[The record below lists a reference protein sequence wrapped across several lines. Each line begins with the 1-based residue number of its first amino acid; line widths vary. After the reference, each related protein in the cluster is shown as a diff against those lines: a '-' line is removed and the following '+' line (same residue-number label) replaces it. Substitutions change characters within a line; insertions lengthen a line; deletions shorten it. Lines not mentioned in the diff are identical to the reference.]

1 MKLDIK
7 IANLTEAQAIAIE
20 EMLAVWLYMRD
31 SKMSMWTS
39 FFADSNADFAPDI
52 MVKKDDTVWNTP
64 KRFMQ
69 DIGLRV
75 GKVKFVEDNGN
86 EPEHEIYLLDYLK
99 VQNVLEGKSPILK
112 DSSE

>member
-1 MKLDIK
+1 
-7 IANLTEAQAIAIE
+7 
-20 EMLAVWLYMRD
+20 
-31 SKMSMWTS
+31 
-39 FFADSNADFAPDI
+39 
-52 MVKKDDTVWNTP
+52 
-64 KRFMQ
+64 MQ

-99 VQNVLEGKSPILK
+99 IQNVLEGKSPILK

>member
-7 IANLTEAQAIAIE
+7 IANVTEAQALAIE
-20 EMLAVWLYMRD
+20 EFLAVWLYMRD
-31 SKMSMWTS
+31 TKMSMWTS

-52 MVKKDDTVWNTP
+52 MIKKDDTIWNTP

-75 GKVKFVEDNGN
+75 GKVKFPDGEGK

-99 VQNVLEGKSPILK
+99 IQNVLEGKSPILK